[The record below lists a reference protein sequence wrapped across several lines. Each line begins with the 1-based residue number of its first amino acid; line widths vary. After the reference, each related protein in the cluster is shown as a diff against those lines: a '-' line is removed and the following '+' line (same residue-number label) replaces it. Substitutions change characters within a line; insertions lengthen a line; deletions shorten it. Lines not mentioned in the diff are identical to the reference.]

1 MKSYKVL
8 NKQVYSFGVYSIV
21 PIRMEDRYEIMNWR
35 NEQLYHLRQQQKLT
49 IKDQDKYF
57 SNVVQK
63 LFNENR
69 PDQILFSFLKKGVC
83 VGYGGLV
90 HINWADKNAEI
101 SFVIKT
107 DLEEKYFETFWK
119 LYLNL
124 IEQVSIEELNL
135 HKLYV
140 YAFDVRPNL
149 YLILEKVNYFLDAKL
164 DEHCFIDGQF
174 IDVIIY
180 SKLLKN

>member
-8 NKQVYSFGVYSIV
+8 NKQIYSLDIYSIV
-21 PIRMEDRYEIMNWR
+21 PIRMEDRFDIMKWR
-35 NEQLYHLRQQQKLT
+35 NEQLYHLRQNKKLT
-49 IKDQDKYF
+49 IRDQENYF
-57 SNVVQK
+57 SKVIQK
-63 LFNENR
+63 QFNQKR
-69 PDQILFSFLKKGVC
+69 PDQILFSFLEKGTC

-90 HINWADKNAEI
+90 HINWIDMNAEV

-107 DLEEKYFETFWK
+107 DLEEKCFEKYWR

-124 IEQVSIEELNL
+124 IEQVSTKELNL

-140 YAFDVRPNL
+140 YAFDLRPNL
-149 YLILEKVNYFLDAKL
+149 YLTLERSNYFLDGKL
-164 DEHCFIDGQF
+164 NEHCFFNGNF

-180 SKLLKN
+180 SKLIKN